1 MITLIGRD
9 LAEKEFV
16 FIFQGPTEI
25 CEDCRFKTSCIE
37 SLEAGRKYKIINVRD
52 TEQKCQLHEGGT
64 VKVVEVEKA
73 DINALIDSKK
83 VHLGASLS
91 YGPPDCDLDCMFHN
105 LCFPEGLFPGDKC
118 TFVKDLGKH
127 DGACAKGFTLNK
139 VIVSY

>member
-1 MITLIGRD
+1 MITLIGKD
-9 LAEKEFV
+9 LAEEGVV
-16 FIFQGPTEI
+16 FIFHGPADV
-25 CEDCRFKTSCIE
+25 CESCRFKSSCIE
-37 SLEAGRKYKIINVRD
+37 SLEKGRKYKIINIRD

-73 DINALIDSKK
+73 KVTALIDSKK

-91 YGPPDCDLDCMFHN
+91 YNPPECNFDCVFYH

-127 DGACAKGFTLNK
+127 DEVCAKGFTLTK
-139 VIVSY
+139 VILNY